1 MEKEWEHR
9 QTDWAELVR
18 VLTGWFHDNARILAW
33 REDPTPYHVWL
44 SEIMLQQTRVEAV
57 KAYYERFLAVLP
69 DIKSL
74 AESDDEQLLKL
85 WEGLG
90 YYSRVRNLKKAAMQ
104 VMEEYGGELPG
115 DYHALL
121 RLSGIGEYTAGAIA
135 SIAFHIPVPAVDGN
149 VLRVISRI
157 TGSYDDIAAAST
169 KKAMTEQ
176 LLTVMPKERPGDF
189 NQALM
194 ELGAM
199 VCIPNGEPLCE
210 QCPVYGTCAARKY
223 GLTKELP
230 VKSAKQA
237 RRVEERFVLVFRL
250 QDEEGTFH
258 YLIHKR
264 SDKGLLAGLW
274 EWPNIEVKET
284 ESVSAW
290 LAELLPFSDA
300 KLAAKK
306 TGKHIFSHVEWHM
319 QGFLYESTVQD
330 ARSMPDDRC
339 LSSACKQTLPACAA
353 LPAVPD
359 EGYRFVTRQE
369 LEQYYAL
376 PSAFTIFWEWMVD

>member
-1 MEKEWEHR
+1 MEREWEQR
-9 QTDWAELVR
+9 QTDWEELVC
-18 VLTGWFHDNARILAW
+18 VLTGWFRDNARILAW
-33 REDPTPYHVWL
+33 REEPTPYHVWL

-57 KAYYERFLAVLP
+57 KAYYERFLAALP

-74 AESDDEQLLKL
+74 AAADDEQLLKL

-90 YYSRVRNLKKAAMQ
+90 YYSRVRNLKKAAVQ
-104 VMEEYGGELPG
+104 VMQEYGGELPA
-115 DYHALL
+115 DYRALL

-169 KKAMTEQ
+169 KKTMTEQ
-176 LLTVMPKERPGDF
+176 LLSVMPKERPGDF

-230 VKSAKQA
+230 VKSPKQA
-237 RRVEERFVLVFRL
+237 RRVEERFVLVLRVR
-250 QDEEGTFH
+250 DASGVFH

-274 EWPNIEVKET
+274 EWPNIEGNES

-290 LAELLPFSDA
+290 ISELLPASA
-300 KLAAKK
+300 VEIVAKK
-306 TGKHIFSHVEWHM
+306 AGKHIFSHVEWRM
-319 QGFLYESTVQD
+319 RGFLCECIMTEDGRLPGV
-330 ARSMPDDRC
+330 
-339 LSSACKQTLPACAA
+339 SALDVHGHAGLPV
-353 LPAVPD
+353 VPD
-359 EGYRFVTRQE
+359 ERYRFVTRRE

-376 PSAFTIFWEWMVD
+376 PSAFSTFGEWMVD